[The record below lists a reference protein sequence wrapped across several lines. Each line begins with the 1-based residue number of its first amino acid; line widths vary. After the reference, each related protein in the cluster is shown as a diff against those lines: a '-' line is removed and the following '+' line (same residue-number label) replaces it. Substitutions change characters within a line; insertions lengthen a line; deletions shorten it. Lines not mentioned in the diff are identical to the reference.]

1 MLRDED
7 DEDRLNA
14 KFQSTKEPSLH
25 QSKVNSWTQYNE
37 ETLIWHNLEIKQ
49 TYMEFS
55 ALKTYIKDQNLMV
68 MAGFHSLSYRTYLV
82 LKLNISNKSGIRSL
96 VQLY

>member
-1 MLRDED
+1 M
-7 DEDRLNA
+7 
-14 KFQSTKEPSLH
+14 P
-25 QSKVNSWTQYNE
+25 NSRAPRSRHFTCQRATPGHINE
-37 ETLIWHNLEIKQ
+37 ERLIWHNLEIKQ

-96 VQLY
+96 IQLY

>member
-1 MLRDED
+1 MPNSRAP
-7 DEDRLNA
+7 RSRHFTN
-14 KFQSTKEPSLH
+14 H
-25 QSKVNSWTQYNE
+25 QSKVNSWTHYNE

-96 VQLY
+96 IQLY